1 MASALR
7 MSSNKPKKELVKKE
21 LLFEINDEPDE
32 YEEQNEDSSE
42 DDEDDEDNNYEE
54 RRLIV

>member
-1 MASALR
+1 

-21 LLFEINDEPDE
+21 FAFEINDEPDE
-32 YEEQNEDSSE
+32 DEDEEQNE

-54 RRLIV
+54 CRLIE